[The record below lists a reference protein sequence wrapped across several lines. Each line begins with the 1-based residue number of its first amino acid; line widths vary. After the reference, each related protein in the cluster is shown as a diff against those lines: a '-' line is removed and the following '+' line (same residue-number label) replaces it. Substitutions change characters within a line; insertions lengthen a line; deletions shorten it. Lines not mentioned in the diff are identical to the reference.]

1 MKIEDN
7 EKFGPIFQNIESSI
21 FKNFKKNKYS
31 SSVCTCQTDS
41 ETLILSLASYNSKI
55 ADGDI
60 IEIGS
65 FYGGSAEIILNYKPN
80 NKKFFVCDTFEG
92 LKDICETHD
101 KSSKLQNGDISC
113 SLDKFSSIVKSHAD
127 VIIKIGYFPDDSIND
142 FENQKFSLAHL
153 DVDTYES
160 TLKCLNFLHA
170 KMSKN
175 ALIIVHDYNVH
186 LLGVTKAVDKFCSE
200 KGVENRCIVNQF
212 NCQTIISYA

>member
-1 MKIEDN
+1 MKIEEN
-7 EKFGPIFQNIESSI
+7 ERFGPIFQNIESSI
-21 FKNFKKNKYS
+21 FKNFKRNPHS
-31 SSVCTCQTDS
+31 ASVCTCQTNS
-41 ETLILSLASYNSKI
+41 EAFILSLASYNSQI
-55 ADGDI
+55 IDGDI

-65 FYGGSAEIILNYKPN
+65 LHGGSAEIILNYKPI

-92 LKDICETHD
+92 LKDVSEIDNIST
-101 KSSKLQNGDISC
+101 KLENGNIRSDFEN
-113 SLDKFSSIVKSHAD
+113 FSAIVKSHPD
-127 VIIKIGYFPDDSIND
+127 VIIKKGYFPNDSIND

-153 DVDTYES
+153 DVDTHDS
-160 TLKCLNFLHA
+160 TLNCLNFLHD

-200 KGVENRCIVNQF
+200 NGIENRCIVNQF